1 MSDFRIRAGTMFAV
15 TVLVLSQAAP
25 AASAET
31 VRFAFAAPA
40 AVGVDERFQVELR
53 VDPAGQGISEL
64 PFIIGYDPDVLE
76 VLSIEPGPF
85 LGSGGD
91 FRPEVDRDEG
101 RIRVDAARQ
110 DGATH
115 PAPGVLAT
123 VTFKVAR
130 RFSSTP
136 IDGMT
141 MAPVGLG
148 GEGLPPEY
156 PATLLLRYRAGKT
169 LR

>member
-1 MSDFRIRAGTMFAV
+1 MNVFHKFSSPLIAAAVVALSAAAGA
-15 TVLVLSQAAP
+15 
-25 AASAET
+25 AET
-31 VRFAFAAPA
+31 VRFAFAGPGAA
-40 AVGVDERFQVELR
+40 AVGELVPVELR

-76 VLSIEPGPF
+76 VLSVEPGPF
-85 LGSGGD
+85 VGGGSFQPD
-91 FRPEVDRDEG
+91 VDRDEG
-101 RIRVDAARQ
+101 RIRVDAAPAP
-110 DGATH
+110 GATQ
-115 PAPGVLAT
+115 PVPGVLAT
-123 VTFKVAR
+123 VVFKVSR

-141 MAPVGLG
+141 MAPVGLD

-156 PATLLLRYRAGKT
+156 PATLQLRYRSGGT